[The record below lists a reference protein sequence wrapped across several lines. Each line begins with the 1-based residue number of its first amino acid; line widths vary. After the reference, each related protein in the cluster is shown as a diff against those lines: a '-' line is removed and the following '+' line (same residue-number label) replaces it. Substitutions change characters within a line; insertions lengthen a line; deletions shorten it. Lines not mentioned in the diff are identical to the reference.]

1 MKKKLI
7 SLAAGVAAFGLI
19 ASPAAAD
26 NHEQS
31 IAEIAA
37 GNESFSTLV
46 AALDAAGLV
55 DTFADCA
62 GGPFTVFAP
71 TNEAFAA
78 ALAALDLSAEEL
90 LGNTDLLTSVLT
102 YHVVSGK
109 VMAEQVVGLT
119 SATTLNGA
127 AITIAVTDGGVVL
140 NGNVNVVT
148 TDIEACNGVIHV
160 IDGVLLPPTGT
171 PEVPETGL
179 PETGA
184 ETTAI
189 AMLALGVLAAG
200 GALLFIGRRRVTA

>member
-19 ASPAAAD
+19 ATPAAAD
-26 NHEQS
+26 NHDQS
-31 IAEIAA
+31 IAAIAA
-37 GNESFSTLV
+37 GNENFTTLV

-55 DTFADCA
+55 DTFASCD
-62 GGPFTVFAP
+62 GPEYTVFAP
-71 TNEAFAA
+71 TNDAFAA
-78 ALAALDLSAEEL
+78 ALAALGLSAEEL
-90 LGNTDLLTSVLT
+90 LGNTELLTSVLT

-127 AITIAVTDGGVVL
+127 AITIAASDAGVVL

-160 IDGVLLPPTGT
+160 IDGVLLPPAGT
-171 PEVPETGL
+171 PDVPEEGL
-179 PETGA
+179 PATGA
-184 ETTAI
+184 ETTVMAL
-189 AMLALGVLAAG
+189 LALGALAAG
-200 GALLFIGRRRVTA
+200 GALLFVGRRRVTA